1 MKICTI
7 IGGIDGVGKSS
18 LLGVLGAVRTD
29 LGLVVDEK
37 EKAASERIE
46 TALKDEINFSY
57 ETTLH
62 EEFSKELCRRAKD
75 AGYTVRLYYVA
86 LDPVEENL
94 LRIKNRAKNS
104 GANTNPQEVQVQYVH
119 RFDNIT
125 AILSCCDCADFY
137 DNYNGFALVARK
149 IDRCIEPIGDYH
161 PQWIQRLYRADRA
174 SQQEMRAKVNCS

>member
-18 LLGVLGAVRTD
+18 LLGVLRAVRTD

-46 TALKDEINFSY
+46 TALKDGISFSY

-62 EEFSKELCRRAKD
+62 GEFSKELCRRAKD
-75 AGYTVRLYYVA
+75 AGYAVRLYYVG
-86 LDPVEENL
+86 LDPVDENL

-104 GANTNPQEVQVQYVH
+104 GANAVYQEVQNQYAH
-119 RFDNIT
+119 RMDDLT
-125 AILSCCDCADFY
+125 VVLPYCDCADFY
-137 DNYNGFALVARK
+137 DNYNGFALIARK
-149 IDRCIEPIGDYH
+149 VDGHIESVGDYH
-161 PQWIQRLYRADRA
+161 PQWTTKLLATV
-174 SQQEMRAKVNCS
+174 K

>member
-18 LLGVLGAVRTD
+18 LLGVLRAVRTD

-46 TALKDEINFSY
+46 IALKDEINFSY
-57 ETTLH
+57 ETTLYG
-62 EEFSKELCRRAKD
+62 EFSKELCRRAKD

-94 LRIKNRAKNS
+94 LRIKNRAKN
-104 GANTNPQEVQVQYVH
+104 GGENVVCQGVQNQYAH
-119 RFDNIT
+119 RIDDLT
-125 AILSCCDCADFY
+125 VILPYCDCADFY
-137 DNYNGFALVARK
+137 DNYNGFVFVAQK
-149 IDRCIEPIGDYH
+149 DDGHIEPVGDYH
-161 PQWIQRLYRADRA
+161 PQWITKLLATV
-174 SQQEMRAKVNCS
+174 K

>member
-1 MKICTI
+1 M
-7 IGGIDGVGKSS
+7 
-18 LLGVLGAVRTD
+18 
-29 LGLVVDEK
+29 
-37 EKAASERIE
+37 
-46 TALKDEINFSY
+46 KDEINFSY

-104 GANTNPQEVQVQYVH
+104 GANTIPQEVQVQYVH

>member
-18 LLGVLGAVRTD
+18 LLGVLRAVRTD

-46 TALKDEINFSY
+46 IALKDEINFSY

-104 GANTNPQEVQVQYVH
+104 GANTIPQ
-119 RFDNIT
+119 FNTFTDSIT
-125 AILSCCDCADFY
+125 
-137 DNYNGFALVARK
+137 
-149 IDRCIEPIGDYH
+149 
-161 PQWIQRLYRADRA
+161 
-174 SQQEMRAKVNCS
+174 